1 MPRLT
6 ADQWSEIRARREAGE
21 SFPSLARAFN
31 IDHSA
36 IVRRAKKENW
46 GDGTDVGATV
56 RRKVTEKITG
66 IVTSADP
73 QKKAQILE
81 AAAEKGAALIR
92 QQQQD
97 WETHR
102 FIFGEVPADFD
113 TGKHAKISA
122 EMLRIRH
129 EGERAAY
136 GLDEPG
142 GGNSDVRII
151 IERQT
156 APLPPAAL
164 AGA

>member
-21 SFPSLARAFN
+21 SFPSLAQAFDVSHQAIQKRA
-31 IDHSA
+31 A
-36 IVRRAKKENW
+36 KENW
-46 GDGTDVGATV
+46 GDGADVGATV
-56 RRKVTEKITG
+56 RRKVAEKVAG
-66 IVTSADP
+66 VAGVTLE
-73 QKKAQILE
+73 KKAQILE

-102 FIFGEVPADFD
+102 RIFGEVPADFD

>member
-6 ADQWSEIRARREAGE
+6 ADQWAEIRAEREATGA
-21 SFPSLARAFN
+21 SFRELGARYGVS
-31 IDHSA
+31 DVA
-36 IVRRAKKENW
+36 IFKRARKEQW
-46 GDGTDVGATV
+46 SDGADLGAVV
-56 RRKVTEKITG
+56 RRKVSEKISG
-66 IVTSADP
+66 VSGADP
-73 QKKAQILE
+73 QKKAQILD

-102 FIFGEVPADFD
+102 QIFGEVPADFD

-129 EGERAAY
+129 DGERAAY

-156 APLPPAAL
+156 APLPVAAMT
-164 AGA
+164 GV